1 MTGSWTSGTGA
12 ARTRGPTGRTT
23 SGAVGRNG
31 TVGEGCTRA
40 ARASRSSVDRK
51 AGDGRDRPER
61 SVRPGAQDLH
71 GAPLST
77 DLRAWSS
84 VTQRTRSHDRIS
96 PATD

>member
-71 GAPLST
+71 EGTSFHRLKGVVFGYTAY
-77 DLRAWSS
+77 
-84 VTQRTRSHDRIS
+84 RSHDRIS